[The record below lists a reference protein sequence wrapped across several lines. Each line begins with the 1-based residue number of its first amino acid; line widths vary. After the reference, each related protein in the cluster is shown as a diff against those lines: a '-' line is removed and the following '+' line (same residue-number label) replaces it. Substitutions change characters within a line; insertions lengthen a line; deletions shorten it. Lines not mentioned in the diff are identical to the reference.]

1 MPVPGGKRW
10 VIWFFGVCRV
20 LMFVIPIVL
29 PINHSPAFWLPFC
42 GYNCSVWMEGFGYG
56 NEPLVS
62 GFIGEMYIM
71 TKSSV
76 CCPRKGGRCETNI
89 DQKWVKMCIGAEK

>member
-1 MPVPGGKRW
+1 
-10 VIWFFGVCRV
+10 
-20 LMFVIPIVL
+20 
-29 PINHSPAFWLPFC
+29 
-42 GYNCSVWMEGFGYG
+42 MEGFGYG

>member
-1 MPVPGGKRW
+1 MEPKKFGGRGARARRQKVGRLA
-10 VIWFFGVCRV
+10 FCARRV
-20 LMFVIPIVL
+20 LMFLIPIVL

-76 CCPRKGGRCETNI
+76 CCAHNGG
-89 DQKWVKMCIGAEK
+89 AL